1 MMYRNFA
8 IATLLAAPLIVMA
21 TQALLPKPG
30 APQQQSESA
39 ITPDVPPPPP
49 PIPVAP
55 MITPGAPSIDTP
67 SAFGQPMAGA
77 DQPAMAPGAGLPDTS
92 SPPMTGGMP
101 PGFSPQDAPAGSPNS
116 E

>member
-30 APQQQSESA
+30 TPQQQGEPA
-39 ITPDVPPPPP
+39 IKPDVPPPPP
-49 PIPVAP
+49 PMPVAP
-55 MITPGAPSIDTP
+55 VVTPGAPSVDAP
-67 SAFGQPMAGA
+67 SAFGQPMVGA
-77 DQPAMAPGAGLPDTS
+77 DQPAMMPGTGLPDTS
-92 SPPMTGGMP
+92 APPMTGGMAA
-101 PGFSPQDAPAGSPNS
+101 GFSPQDAPAGSPNS

>member
-21 TQALLPKPG
+21 TQALLPKHGP
-30 APQQQSESA
+30 AQQDQSA
-39 ITPDVPPPPP
+39 IIPDAPPPPV
-49 PIPVAP
+49 PVPAAP
-55 MITPGAPSIDTP
+55 VVTPGAPTVDAP

-92 SPPMTGGMP
+92 SPPITGGMAA
-101 PGFSPQDAPAGSPNS
+101 GFSPQDAPAGSPNS

>member
-21 TQALLPKPG
+21 TQALLP
-30 APQQQSESA
+30 QQNPAQQGQSA
-39 ITPDVPPPPP
+39 LIADVPPPPVP
-49 PIPVAP
+49 VPVAP
-55 MITPGAPSIDTP
+55 VVTPGSPSVDAA

-77 DQPAMAPGAGLPDTS
+77 DQPALAPGAGLPDTS
-92 SPPMTGGMP
+92 APPITTGMA
-101 PGFSPQDAPAGSPNS
+101 PGFSPGDAPAGSPNA